1 MGRRRALFVSE
12 GGSLPG
18 GRRWVDAADAAEHQ
32 LRVQLAKRVNE
43 LIAEHR
49 VTQTRIAMMLD
60 IAQPHVSELTN
71 YKLDRF
77 TSARL
82 LRFLTLLD
90 RDIDI
95 VIRRKGRGRMTGLI
109 RVHLT

>member
-1 MGRRRALFVSE
+1 MGRQRA
-12 GGSLPG
+12 P
-18 GRRWVDAADAAEHQ
+18 DAADVAEHR
-32 LRVQLAKRVNE
+32 LRMQLAERVNE
-43 LIAEHR
+43 LIAERR

-60 IAQPHVSELTN
+60 ILQPHVSELKN

-95 VIRRKGRGRMTGLI
+95 VIRRKGSGRMTGLV
-109 RVHLT
+109 RVSVA

>member
-1 MGRRRALFVSE
+1 MGRRRALFVRQ
-12 GGSLPG
+12 GDTVPG
-18 GRRWVDAADAAEHQ
+18 GRRWADAADAAEHHF
-32 LRVQLAKRVNE
+32 RVQLAKRVNE
-43 LIAEHR
+43 LIAEHG